1 MKLVV
6 KVLKQRYFR
15 DIKRL
20 QVVDSMQIIE
30 PQKPNGA
37 WKSLEELTKSDKREG
52 MKRIYK
58 KAEDI
63 GGSG

>member
-1 MKLVV
+1 
-6 KVLKQRYFR
+6 
-15 DIKRL
+15 
-20 QVVDSMQIIE
+20 MQIIE